1 MTITYDQFDY
11 EWLDQLP
18 TQKRNKGNQ
27 STSQKYYYVDLITAF
42 DIETTYIKEIDQS
55 VMYIWQWQF
64 GSACT
69 VIGRTWQ
76 ELKCFMRKLQNVLI
90 KDRLVVFVHNLSYE
104 FQFLSGIFDFAPE
117 DVFAMDKR
125 KILKA
130 TLNNT
135 FEFRCSYLQTNMS
148 LRAFCEKMNVP
159 AYKLKMKYNKR
170 RYWYTDLTDK
180 ELAYC
185 INDVR
190 GLVQAIEAE
199 MKRDDDN
206 LYTIP
211 LTSTGYARRDA
222 KHAMRKVSRS
232 FIDRQKPTYE
242 IYKLLREAFRGGN
255 THASRFFRKKDTKG
269 SGIKGH
275 SQQLSN

>member
-1 MTITYDQFDY
+1 VTITYDQFDY
-11 EWLDQLP
+11 AWFDSLP
-18 TQKRNKGNQ
+18 TLKRNKGNQ
-27 STSQKYYYVDLITAF
+27 KTTQKYYYVDLVTAF
-42 DIETTYIKEIDQS
+42 DIETTYLKEVDQS

-64 GSACT
+64 GDVCT
-69 VIGRTWQ
+69 VIGRSWF
-76 ELKCFMRKLQNVLI
+76 ELKQFMRKLQNVLI

-104 FQFLSGIFDFAPE
+104 YQFLSGVFDFAPE
-117 DVFAMDKR
+117 DVFCMDAR
-125 KILKA
+125 KVLKA

-159 AYKLKMKYNKR
+159 SYKLKMKYNKR
-170 RYWYTDLTDK
+170 RFWYTDLTDK

-199 MKRDDDN
+199 LKRDGDN

-222 KHAMRKVSRS
+222 KQAMRSVSKT
-232 FIDRQKPTYE
+232 FLDRQKPTYE

-255 THASRFFRKKDTKG
+255 THASRFFLKQDPGKPKKQG
-269 SGIKGH
+269 Y
-275 SQQLSN
+275 SQFIP